1 MNQQGSNADA
11 DFAIRRALTGLC
23 SIGLLIG
30 WGAVHYFGDKDK
42 VDTVAP
48 VLMRLG
54 LVTGALWLALPEVR
68 ALFKNISGKG
78 VLLFVVALVAAAT
91 SKASV
96 VPLTLLGAGL
106 LAVFGARRAWQ
117 WLWEPLPTAA
127 SKPRAAS
134 NKVSVETKT
143 KKKSAGRS

>member
-23 SIGLLIG
+23 SIGLLVG
-30 WGAVHYFGDKDK
+30 WGAVLYFGDQDK

-68 ALFKNISGKG
+68 ILFKNVSGKG
-78 VLLFVVALVAAAT
+78 ALLFLVALVAAAT
-91 SKASV
+91 TKASV
-96 VPLTLLGAGL
+96 VPLALLGGGL
-106 LAVFGARRAWQ
+106 LVVLGARRAWQ

-127 SKPRAAS
+127 AKRTAAS
-134 NKVSVETKT
+134 SKLPAQAQP
-143 KKKSAGRS
+143 KKKGPEEE

>member
-30 WGAVHYFGDKDK
+30 WGAVLYFGDQDK
-42 VDTVAP
+42 ADTIAP

-68 ALFKNISGKG
+68 AIFKNVSGKG
-78 VLLFVVALVAAAT
+78 VLLFGVALVAAAT

-96 VPLTLLGAGL
+96 VPLTLLGGGL
-106 LAVFGARRAWQ
+106 LVVLGARRAWQ

-127 SKPRAAS
+127 PKNTAAS
-134 NKVSVETKT
+134 SKVPAVAKP
-143 KKKSAGRS
+143 KKKSSSGK

>member
-30 WGAVHYFGDKDK
+30 WGAVLYFGDQDK
-42 VDTVAP
+42 ADTIAP

-68 ALFKNISGKG
+68 ALFKNVSGKG
-78 VLLFVVALVAAAT
+78 VLLFGVALVAAAT

-96 VPLTLLGAGL
+96 VPLTLLGGGL
-106 LAVFGARRAWQ
+106 LVVFGARRAWQ
-117 WLWEPLPTAA
+117 WHRRLL
-127 SKPRAAS
+127 KY
-134 NKVSVETKT
+134 
-143 KKKSAGRS
+143 GRVYRSSGPVVLNPYRPVCPGGLSP

>member
-30 WGAVHYFGDKDK
+30 WGAVLYFGDQDK
-42 VDTVAP
+42 A

-68 ALFKNISGKG
+68 ALFKNVSGKG
-78 VLLFVVALVAAAT
+78 VLLFGVALVAAAT

-96 VPLTLLGAGL
+96 VPLTLLGGGL
-106 LAVFGARRAWQ
+106 LVVFGARRAWQ

-127 SKPRAAS
+127 SKNTAAS
-134 NKVSVETKT
+134 SKVPAVAKP
-143 KKKSAGRS
+143 KKKSSGGK